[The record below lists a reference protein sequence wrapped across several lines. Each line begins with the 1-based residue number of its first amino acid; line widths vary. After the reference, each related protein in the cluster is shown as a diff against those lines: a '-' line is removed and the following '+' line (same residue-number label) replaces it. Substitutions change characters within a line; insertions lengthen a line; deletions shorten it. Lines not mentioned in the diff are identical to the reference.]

1 MKLSLNREPRFR
13 PRTPR
18 LATFVHTAA
27 LLPDDREIAIEIRNV
42 SPDGFMAVAERD
54 LAENSWFGV
63 AIPGRGIVR
72 AQVRW
77 FDGGMFGARFER
89 PLDVKLVDRL

>member
-1 MKLSLNREPRFR
+1 MKLSVNREPRYH
-13 PRTPR
+13 PRKPR
-18 LATFVHTAA
+18 LATFVNSAA
-27 LLPDDREIAIEIRNV
+27 LLPDDREVAIVIRNV
-42 SPDGFMAVAERD
+42 SPEGFMAVADGD
-54 LAENSWFGV
+54 LEEGCWFGV

-89 PLDVKLVDRL
+89 ALDVKLVESL